1 MTARKNSNAGAHD
14 CWLLYNMVLQ
24 QGPCIRI
31 FSCYHDKSPIRASC
45 TRGLDG
51 THTHTLKQTESQ
63 KNMFL
68 EINFL
73 GNWMKIADGR
83 HVARYIHAWFHLQNS
98 CVHELDHT
106 NTYLSTD
113 THIQHSLSWSKQYL
127 RIHIVWLL
135 MWCAWCGNGVWSMM
149 PTVWGMN
156 TVSWGTMSSLAFT
169 LCQVTLHVKR
179 EIKIM
184 KMEMHQTTIK
194 IRKRARYNYLTPSDK
209 SQIM

>member
-1 MTARKNSNAGAHD
+1 MQEPMTAGYCIIWCCNRAPASEFSVAIMTKVQSELPAHED
-14 CWLLYNMVLQ
+14 WM
-24 QGPCIRI
+24 
-31 FSCYHDKSPIRASC
+31 A
-45 TRGLDG
+45 
-51 THTHTLKQTESQ
+51 HTHTLKQTESQ

>member
-1 MTARKNSNAGAHD
+1 MQEPTNAVYCIIWCCNRAPASEFSVAIMTKVQSELPAHED
-14 CWLLYNMVLQ
+14 WM
-24 QGPCIRI
+24 
-31 FSCYHDKSPIRASC
+31 A
-45 TRGLDG
+45 
-51 THTHTLKQTESQ
+51 HTHTLKQTESQ

-194 IRKRARYNYLTPSDK
+194 IRKRAWYDYLTPSDK